1 MLIIYTNLPGVTP
14 VDPVECRKKA
24 ISLTVINSKKRS
36 GLPVASQMLDALQL
50 EYISMSPKMSPVF

>member
-1 MLIIYTNLPGVTP
+1 M
-14 VDPVECRKKA
+14 DPMECRKKA

-36 GLPVASQMLDALQL
+36 GLAVPSPMLDALQL

>member
-1 MLIIYTNLPGVTP
+1 M
-14 VDPVECRKKA
+14 DPVECRKKA

-36 GLPVASQMLDALQL
+36 GLPVASQMLNALQL

>member
-1 MLIIYTNLPGVTP
+1 M
-14 VDPVECRKKA
+14 DPMECRKKA

-36 GLPVASQMLDALQL
+36 GLAVPSQMLDAWQL